1 MVLSVVLLC
10 QLLASGAAFSV
21 QYPSGNHPIG
31 KAVSH
36 YHLHSFDVKVGHHH
50 GVPVFNATESTESI
64 GFLADNETDPKTGE
78 HEHTNHSHTPS
89 HPPVEARFLSCFLQS
104 EILTS
109 DDVFYLTTDDAPPIP
124 PPHIYSIL
132 LLAVISA

>member
-1 MVLSVVLLC
+1 MRQAHSAWTTVVLSVVLVC

-21 QYPSGNHPIG
+21 QYPSGSHPIG

-36 YHLHSFDVKVGHHH
+36 HHLHSFDLKAGHHH
-50 GVPVFNATESTESI
+50 GVPAFNATESI
-64 GFLADNETDPKTGE
+64 GLLTDNETDAKTGE

-89 HPPVEARFLSCFLQS
+89 HPPVEPGFLSCFLQS

-109 DDVFYLTTDDAPPIP
+109 DDIFYLTTDDAPPIP
-124 PPHIYSIL
+124 PPHT
-132 LLAVISA
+132 